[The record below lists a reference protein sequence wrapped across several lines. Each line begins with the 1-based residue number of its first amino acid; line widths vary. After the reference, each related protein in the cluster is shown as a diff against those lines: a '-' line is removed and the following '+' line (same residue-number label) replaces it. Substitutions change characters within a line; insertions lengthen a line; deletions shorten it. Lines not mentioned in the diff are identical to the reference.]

1 MQRSSKINLVV
12 SPQRTRQVPNV
23 VVSPLRRAVVVAVA
37 GGNKSGQLLAKPVVT
52 ARIRDGLRLR
62 QVSKNSLRR
71 NVVMARSP
79 R

>member
-1 MQRSSKINLVV
+1 MMQRSSKINLVV

-23 VVSPLRRAVVVAVA
+23 VVSPLRRAVVAVA
-37 GGNKSGQLLAKPVVT
+37 EGNKSGQLLAKPVVT
-52 ARIRDGLRLR
+52 ARVRDGLRLR

-71 NVVMARSP
+71 NVVIARSS

>member
-1 MQRSSKINLVV
+1 MQRPSKINLVV
-12 SPQRTRQVPNV
+12 SPQRTRQVLNI

-37 GGNKSGQLLAKPVVT
+37 GGAKAGRFLAKPVVT
-52 ARIRDGLRLR
+52 ARVRDGLRLR
-62 QVSKNSLRR
+62 QVSKNPLRR